1 MVQARNGTAVAGADG
16 SKALS
21 LLLAMI
27 GVIALVTW
35 AATIKMRTN
44 DNQDE
49 NEPVGAGRREG
60 VARPTTAQ
68 NVSSAVDSHELWYRG
83 ILKLQ
88 RMGAEAPFKS
98 VAGAGPLHS
107 RRQR

>member
-1 MVQARNGTAVAGADG
+1 MVQARNGTAVAVADG

-27 GVIALVTW
+27 GVIAPVTW

-49 NEPVGAGRREG
+49 NEPVGAGRRG
-60 VARPTTAQ
+60 RSPTDDGPECEL
-68 NVSSAVDSHELWYRG
+68 SGGSA
-83 ILKLQ
+83 
-88 RMGAEAPFKS
+88 
-98 VAGAGPLHS
+98 
-107 RRQR
+107 